1 MTDLKPN
8 QIENALAKVM
18 ELKDKLFLVKETLK
32 TYKINSDR
40 LKQLKAAR
48 KEMGEQ
54 IAEEKRKIEDEFLA
68 DKDFEQAKN
77 DELNL
82 KNDIKEK
89 TSEFRELMAKVN
101 PGQDLST
108 YDYNIKGEPT
118 KVQVQRVVKVFINGK
133 EEK

>member
-1 MTDLKPN
+1 MSDLKPLE
-8 QIENALAKVM
+8 IEKALTKIL
-18 ELKDKLFLVKETLK
+18 ELKEKLFGVKEILK
-32 TYKINSDR
+32 TFKINSDR
-40 LKQLKAAR
+40 LKQLKIAR
-48 KEMGEQ
+48 KEMSEQ
-54 IAEEKRKIEDEFLA
+54 IEEEKRKIEDEFLA

-77 DELNL
+77 DELNF

>member
-1 MTDLKPN
+1 MSDLKPLE
-8 QIENALAKVM
+8 IEKTLTKLL
-18 ELKDKLFLVKETLK
+18 ELKDKLFGVKEVLK

-40 LKQLKAAR
+40 LKQLKIAR

-54 IAEEKRKIEDEFLA
+54 IEEEKRRIEDEYLA
-68 DKDFEQAKN
+68 DKDFEEAKN

-89 TSEFRELMAKVN
+89 NAELRELMAKVN
-101 PGQDLST
+101 KDQDLLT

>member
-1 MTDLKPN
+1 MSDLKPH
-8 QIENALAKVM
+8 QIENALTKIM
-18 ELKDKLFLVKETLK
+18 ELKDKLAGAKEILK
-32 TYKINSDR
+32 SYKINSDR
-40 LKQLKAAR
+40 LKQLKVAK

-54 IAEEKRKIEDEFLA
+54 IEEEKRRIEDEYLA

-77 DELNL
+77 DELNF
-82 KNDIKEK
+82 KNDIKEANA
-89 TSEFRELMAKVN
+89 ELRELMAKVN

>member
-1 MTDLKPN
+1 MSDLKPL
-8 QIENALAKVM
+8 QIEKQLTKVL
-18 ELKDKLFLVKETLK
+18 ELKDKLAGVKEILK
-32 TYKINSDR
+32 SYKINSDR
-40 LKQLKAAR
+40 LKQLKVAR
-48 KEMGEQ
+48 KEMSEQ
-54 IAEEKRKIEDEFLA
+54 IEEEKRRIEDEHLA

-82 KNDIKEK
+82 KNDIKEAN
-89 TSEFRELMAKVN
+89 SELREIMAKVN

>member
-1 MTDLKPN
+1 MADLKPLE
-8 QIENALAKVM
+8 IEKTLTKIL
-18 ELKDKLFLVKETLK
+18 ELKEKLFGVKEVLK
-32 TYKINSDR
+32 TFKINSDR
-40 LKQLKAAR
+40 LKQLKVAR
-48 KEMGEQ
+48 KEMSEQ
-54 IAEEKRKIEDEFLA
+54 IEEEKRKIEDEFLA

-77 DELNL
+77 DELNF

-89 TSEFRELMAKVN
+89 TAEFRELMAKVN

>member
-1 MTDLKPN
+1 MTDLKPLE
-8 QIENALAKVM
+8 IEKNLTKIL
-18 ELKDKLFLVKETLK
+18 ELKEKLFGVKEILK
-32 TYKINSDR
+32 TFKINSDR
-40 LKQLKAAR
+40 LKQLKQAR
-48 KEMGEQ
+48 KEMSEQ
-54 IAEEKRKIEDEFLA
+54 IDEEKRRIEDEFLA

-89 TSEFRELMAKVN
+89 NSEFRELMAKVN

>member
-1 MTDLKPN
+1 MPDLKPFE
-8 QIENALAKVM
+8 IEKQLTKLM
-18 ELKDKLFLVKETLK
+18 ELKAKLEGVKEVLRK
-32 TYKINSDR
+32 YKIQSDR
-40 LKQLKAAR
+40 LKQLKQAK
-48 KEMGEQ
+48 KEMNDQ
-54 IAEEKRKIEDEFLA
+54 IEEEKRKIEDEHLA

-89 TSEFRELMAKVN
+89 NVEFRQMMSKVN

-108 YDYNIKGEPT
+108 YDYNIKGEPL

>member
-1 MTDLKPN
+1 MADLKPLE
-8 QIENALAKVM
+8 IEKALTKIL
-18 ELKDKLFLVKETLK
+18 ELKEKLFGVKEILK
-32 TYKINSDR
+32 TFKINSDR
-40 LKQLKAAR
+40 LKQLKIAR
-48 KEMGEQ
+48 KEMSEQ
-54 IAEEKRKIEDEFLA
+54 IEEEKRKIEDEFLA

-77 DELNL
+77 DELNF

>member
-1 MTDLKPN
+1 MPDLKPFE
-8 QIENALAKVM
+8 IEKQLTKLM
-18 ELKDKLFLVKETLK
+18 ELKDKLAGVKEILRS
-32 TYKINSDR
+32 YKIQSDR
-40 LKQLKAAR
+40 LKQLKQAK
-48 KEMGEQ
+48 KEMNDQ
-54 IAEEKRKIEDEFLA
+54 IEEEKRKIEDEHLA
-68 DKDFEQAKN
+68 DKDFETAKN

-89 TSEFRELMAKVN
+89 NVEFRQMMSKVN

-108 YDYNIKGEPT
+108 YDYNIKGEPL

>member
-1 MTDLKPN
+1 MSDLKPL
-8 QIENALAKVM
+8 QIEKTLTSLI
-18 ELKDKLFLVKETLK
+18 ELKEKLADARVVLK
-32 TYKINSDR
+32 SYKIQSER
-40 LKQLKAAR
+40 LSQLKKAK
-48 KEMGEQ
+48 KELGEQ
-54 IAEEKRKIEDEFLA
+54 LEEEKRRIEDELLA

-89 TSEFRELMAKVN
+89 NAEFRGLMAKVN

-118 KVQVQRVVKVFINGK
+118 KVQIQRVVKVFINGK

>member
-1 MTDLKPN
+1 MSDLKPN
-8 QIENALAKVM
+8 QIENSLAKLL

-40 LKQLKAAR
+40 LKQLKVAR
-48 KEMGEQ
+48 KEMSEQ
-54 IAEEKRKIEDEFLA
+54 IEEEKRRIEDEFLA

-89 TSEFRELMAKVN
+89 TSEFRELLAKVN

-108 YDYNIKGEPT
+108 YDYNIKGAPT

>member
-8 QIENALAKVM
+8 QIENTLVALIEMKEKLSDARLI
-18 ELKDKLFLVKETLK
+18 LKG
-32 TYKINSDR
+32 YKIQSER
-40 LKQLKAAR
+40 LSQLKKAK
-48 KEMGEQ
+48 KELGEQ
-54 IAEEKRKIEDEFLA
+54 CEEEKRRIEDEFLA

-77 DELNL
+77 DELNA

-89 TSEFRELMAKVN
+89 NSELRQMMAKLN
-101 PGQDLST
+101 PGQDLSI

-118 KVQVQRVVKVFINGK
+118 KLQVQRVVKVFINGK

>member
-1 MTDLKPN
+1 MSDLKP
-8 QIENALAKVM
+8 QEIEKALTHVLV
-18 ELKDKLFLVKETLK
+18 LKEKLFGVKEILK
-32 TYKINSDR
+32 TFKINSDR
-40 LKQLKAAR
+40 LKQLKVAR
-48 KEMGEQ
+48 KEMSEQ
-54 IAEEKRKIEDEFLA
+54 IEEEKRRIEDEFLA
-68 DKDFEQAKN
+68 DKDYEQAKN

-82 KNDIKEK
+82 KNDLKEK
-89 TSEFRELMAKVN
+89 NSELREIMAKVN